1 MYDQYDHIQHE
12 QLSERY
18 QKGARWFYLIA
29 ALSLVTSVIMLL
41 GGGWRFFLSLGV
53 TQIID
58 GIATALSAELGNATK
73 VIAIVL
79 DIFVTAIFAAF
90 GFLASKKQLWAYV
103 AGMVVFLLD
112 GLLSLAFFDVIGI
125 LVHGF
130 VLFVMFRGFQA
141 GRELMALER
150 TMAQAPAAQT
160 TI

>member
-90 GFLASKKQLWAYV
+90 GFLASKKQLWASWP
-103 AGMVVFLLD
+103 AWSCFCSTACCRWPSSTSSES
-112 GLLSLAFFDVIGI
+112 LS
-125 LVHGF
+125 
-130 VLFVMFRGFQA
+130 
-141 GRELMALER
+141 MALCF
-150 TMAQAPAAQT
+150 T
-160 TI
+160 